1 MKGSVFMEEKE
12 IIVDIDDDRIEDVLE
27 ENDITE
33 DQLTEQ
39 FNKFSK
45 KTEKLLEDE
54 DKLERFLQRLEK
66 KLKSIPVVGEKMAM
80 VPVLISLVRAYVKK
94 EYEDI
99 PIGTIVS
106 ILGALAYILA
116 PIDLIPDQIPV
127 IGYIDDMAV
136 LSICLKLV
144 QSDIDEYL
152 AWRSANDKEI

>member
-1 MKGSVFMEEKE
+1 MEEKE